1 MNYTKPLILKTA
13 KAVSAIQQVSQS
25 GTTGKTADMF
35 LDKDFVSCLASA
47 YQADE

>member
-25 GTTGKTADMF
+25 GTTGKIADMF